1 MRRRKTFVDGQDVC
15 HILDFII
22 QLSDKRTV
30 PVAQWARVVDGRIVS
45 LELLYDAHEYHRLF
59 EREPLEPAPG
69 A

>member
-30 PVAQWARVVDGRIVS
+30 PVAQWARVADGRIVT
-45 LELLYDAHEYHRLF
+45 LDLLYDAHEYHRLF
-59 EREPLEPAPG
+59 EREPPEPPRG
-69 A
+69 P